1 MTMARAL
8 RTLDWL
14 VIAALVIIAAIIIV
28 FLWPLAVALA
38 VIAAAYFIYRWY
50 TGQRPIIR

>member
-28 FLWPLAVALA
+28 FLWPLAVAVA